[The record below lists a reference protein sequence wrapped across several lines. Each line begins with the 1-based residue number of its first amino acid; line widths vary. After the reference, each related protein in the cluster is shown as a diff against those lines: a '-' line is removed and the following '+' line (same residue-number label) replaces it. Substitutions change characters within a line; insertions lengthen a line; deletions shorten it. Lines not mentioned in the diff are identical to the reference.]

1 MTPSQPGT
9 VLTFAALANFF
20 DSILSPM
27 ARIAFGLG
35 PMKTM
40 PSASSASQK
49 EARSDRKP

>member
-9 VLTFAALANFF
+9 VETFAALANFF
-20 DSILSPM
+20 DSILSP
-27 ARIAFGLG
+27 IASIALGFG

-40 PSASSASQK
+40 PSLSSASQK